1 VISNQ
6 SPQDDG
12 DPVDINLLFYKSHT
26 SRKENIHFISGK
38 NFLLLLLSIL
48 HSGRLIA
55 HHYKLCDAPRKHS
68 LFLRVKTLAN
78 PNSVQNSLTTFMQ
91 LGTR

>member
-12 DPVDINLLFYKSHT
+12 DPVDINLLFYQSHT
-26 SRKENIHFISGK
+26 SRRVNIHFISGK
-38 NFLLLLLSIL
+38 NFLLPSIL